1 MRNSAQG
8 GGYRQPTR
16 GMEGLTAPAPA
27 PAPSAPTFSPNWQ
40 NIKHAVGS
48 GSGVAAP
55 RFGQDWAANNIAN
68 DRYRR
73 ELQDFE
79 TGRALDRER
88 YTVGMRSGDSYMRG
102 MDGVDPLNAYDAETR
117 RGALQGLF
125 GSASGS
131 GGADGGGGFNITGP
145 GGPVASLNYN
155 TSINP
160 QQQIGNPQAGA
171 AQIQAPPAH
180 FAGTPGA
187 GSFNNNF
194 AGMAQNAAT
203 QFQRGA
209 SNNQNAYFNQ
219 AQGAQNQN
227 ALSGL
232 SQGIRNKA
240 GASNRRNTK
249 MSIAGSIMG
258 GAGT

>member
-1 MRNSAQG
+1 MATPAN
-8 GGYRQPTR
+8 
-16 GMEGLTAPAPA
+16 TA
-27 PAPSAPTFSPNWQ
+27 NWQ
-40 NIKHAVGS
+40 RINNAVSS
-48 GSGVAAP
+48 GSGV
-55 RFGQDWAANNIAN
+55 GHGTLAANKATR
-68 DRYRR
+68 D
-73 ELQDFE
+73 EQDFN
-79 TGRALDRER
+79 TGRELDRER

-102 MDGVDPLNAYDAETR
+102 MTGVDPLNAYDAETR

-125 GSASGS
+125 GSAT
-131 GGADGGGGFNITGP
+131 GGGFGGGGGFNITGP
-145 GGPVASLNYN
+145 GGPVASLNYT

-203 QFQRGA
+203 QFQRTA

-227 ALSGL
+227 ALGGL
-232 SQGIRNKA
+232 SQGIRNRA

-249 MSIAGSIMG
+249 MSIAGGIMG
-258 GAGT
+258 SAGT